1 MAVLTDAEM
10 AVLTDAEMAVLTDAV
25 MAVMKGVVMVLKLD
39 EMMGLQMAM
48 LRVDLRG
55 LARAFDL
62 GVKMDVAMVFERV
75 LKKAPVMVY
84 QLDT

>member
-1 MAVLTDAEM
+1 
-10 AVLTDAEMAVLTDAV
+10 
-25 MAVMKGVVMVLKLD
+25 
-39 EMMGLQMAM
+39 MGLQMAM
-48 LRVDLRG
+48 LRVYLRD